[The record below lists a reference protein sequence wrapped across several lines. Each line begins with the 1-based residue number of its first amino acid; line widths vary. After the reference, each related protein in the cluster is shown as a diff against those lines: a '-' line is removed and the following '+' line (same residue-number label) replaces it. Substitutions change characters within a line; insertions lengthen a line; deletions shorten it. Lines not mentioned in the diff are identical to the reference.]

1 MSLLMPFVDVL
12 YFWPFPSQNW
22 PALVEDE
29 FIGPL
34 SAWLIDGSKRL
45 MCLWS
50 ADDSSALKSG
60 NADDSS
66 ALHRHPGAA
75 TLCSRRCQTVVL
87 PSTTSSPGHALASAA
102 TPRPRRGGCP
112 PPACF
117 SFLGSAD
124 ESSASD
130 EFKADDSS
138 ALHSSLAAACLARII
153 STQAAKFRRYP
164 KEPRFAFIPRP
175 GGLTSG
181 NASRKYSQS
190 FTSPPGAGA
199 FKQPLNPTRLLEL

>member
-1 MSLLMPFVDVL
+1 MPFVDVL

-87 PSTTSSPGHALASAA
+87 PSAIFPLVHALASTA
-102 TPRPRRGGCP
+102 TPSSRSGGGP
-112 PPACF
+112 PPACSPF
-117 SFLGSAD
+117 GSSLPIPPL
-124 ESSASD
+124 ETSSA
-130 EFKADDSS
+130 AAASS
-138 ALHSSLAAACLARII
+138 AACRARII

-164 KEPRFAFIPRP
+164 KERCFVFIPRP
-175 GGLTSG
+175 GGFHQG
-181 NASRKYSQS
+181 NAR
-190 FTSPPGAGA
+190 GILA
-199 FKQPLNPTRLLEL
+199 F